1 MCYMNKLDYK
11 YSSKYKQVIG
21 ATLLVVGVMQS
32 DSSWYDWPA
41 VSLLPTLWLYQPAA
55 DGAAKGSYCLI
66 LWVRGVDHNW
76 FYPSE
81 RFSLAHLLKGVQRI
95 VQNWAGLLTSLLRL
109 FLSLQ
114 STAHWRSNTCKR
126 RPNQILN
133 AKKSTYFTMKGC
145 TFLFKIS
152 YVLNPMY
159 YLHFLR
165 HYINC
170 FFKPLLLK
178 LQESGWNI

>member
-41 VSLLPTLWLYQPAA
+41 VSLLPTLWLYQSAA

-81 RFSLAHLLKGVQRI
+81 RFSLAHLLKGVQRM

-109 FLSLQ
+109 FNPQRTDVVIHAKGVPTKSWMQRKAHTLLWRAAHFSL
-114 STAHWRSNTCKR
+114 K
-126 RPNQILN
+126 
-133 AKKSTYFTMKGC
+133 Y
-145 TFLFKIS
+145 
-152 YVLNPMY
+152 PMY
-159 YLHFLR
+159 WILCTICIFWDSKLIVFLS
-165 HYINC
+165 HYY
-170 FFKPLLLK
+170 
-178 LQESGWNI
+178 